1 MQTSEPSSLS
11 PLPPTSASAA
21 PSLQGA
27 PWRLAPQAEPGL
39 TAAIAQAAGLSP
51 TVAAIVAR
59 RTGSLEAARAWLA
72 PESAPLCDPFAL
84 GGMRAT
90 VERLKRA
97 IAVREPITVFGD
109 YDTDGITA
117 TALLTQALLRMGAV
131 AKPFFPDRAT
141 EGYGLTPGAVARCLT
156 YAPRPTLVVT
166 VDCGIT
172 CVDEVAWLR
181 AQGVETLITDHHTP
195 PERLPEAVA
204 IVNPRL
210 SAPPGAEGMCGC
222 ATAFTLV
229 RALAEAGVGE
239 APEDFL
245 DLVAVA
251 TVADVMMLTGE
262 NRALVA
268 RGLRALGA
276 ARGNAGLRALMRDLR
291 LPTGAA
297 LTAERIA
304 FGLVPCVNAAGRLGR
319 LKDAWAL
326 IGLGREA
333 HAKALRA
340 ANEERR
346 ALERMLAARL
356 EARLPERVEGALV
369 LGGEDFHPGVVG
381 IVAARLM
388 ERVGVPVALVCR
400 TPDGGGH
407 GSMRAGDGWHAVAA
421 LDSVRDLLGHYGGH
435 AAAAGF
441 TLLPGAYDAFCRR
454 LPKAFAGAREET
466 PPPEYDADLAH
477 VPITLALC
485 RELTCLEPCGHGNP
499 RPCFRKGFT
508 LESCRPVGADGTH
521 LSLRLRP
528 DDGGEAL
535 KAIWFG
541 AADRAKGWHPGMPLH
556 ALFTLDID
564 TFREP
569 CPSLRLLDVMIP

>member
-1 MQTSEPSSLS
+1 M
-11 PLPPTSASAA
+11 
-21 PSLQGA
+21 
-27 PWRLAPQAEPGL
+27 PWRLAPQADPDL
-39 TAAIAQAAGLSP
+39 TAAIAQVAGLSP
-51 TVAAIVAR
+51 MVAAIVAR
-59 RTGSLEAARAWLA
+59 RSGSLEAARAWLT
-72 PESAPLCDPFAL
+72 PEVTPLCDPFAL
-84 GGMRAT
+84 GGMRAA

-97 IAVREPITVFGD
+97 IVAREPITVFGD
-109 YDTDGITA
+109 YDTDGITG
-117 TALLTQALLRMGAV
+117 TALLTQALSRLGAV
-131 AKPFFPDRAT
+131 VKPFFPDRAT

-156 YAPRPTLVVT
+156 YAPRPRLVVT

-229 RALAEAGVGE
+229 RALAAEGE
-239 APEDFL
+239 GTEPSDFL

-268 RGLRALGA
+268 RGLRALGGGLGPE
-276 ARGNAGLRALMRDLR
+276 RGNAGLRALMRLLR
-291 LPTGAA
+291 LPTGVA
-297 LTAERIA
+297 LTAERVA

-333 HAKALRA
+333 HASALRA

-346 ALERMLAARL
+346 TLERTLAERL
-356 EARLPERVEGALV
+356 ETQLPGRVEGALV

-441 TLLPGAYDAFCRR
+441 TLLPGTYDAFCER
-454 LPKAFAGAREET
+454 LPKAFAGPREVA
-466 PPPEYDADLAH
+466 PPEYDADLAH
-477 VPITLALC
+477 LPITLDLC
-485 RELTCLEPCGHGNP
+485 RELARLEPCGHGNP
-499 RPCFRKGFT
+499 RPCFRKGFI
-508 LESCRPVGADGTH
+508 LESCRPVGVDGSH

-528 DDGGEAL
+528 DDGGETL

-541 AADRAKGWHPGMPLH
+541 AAGRAEGWRPGMALH

-569 CPSLRLLDVMIP
+569 CPSLRLIDVRV

>member
-1 MQTSEPSSLS
+1 MEQEY
-11 PLPPTSASAA
+11 SADVSVRWRAAA
-21 PSLQGA
+21 PVD
-27 PWRLAPQAEPGL
+27 PDL

-59 RTGSLEAARAWLA
+59 RVGSLDAARAWLR
-72 PESAPLCDPFAL
+72 PEAAPLCDPFAL
-84 GGMRAT
+84 GGMRAA
-90 VERLKRA
+90 VGRLRQA
-97 IAVREPITVFGD
+97 IAAREPITVFGD
-109 YDTDGITA
+109 YDTDGITG
-117 TALLTQALLRMGAV
+117 TALLTQALLRLGAV

-181 AQGVETLITDHHTP
+181 GQGVETVITDHHTP

-229 RALAEAGVGE
+229 RALAAEGLEAH
-239 APEDFL
+239 PEDFL

-251 TVADVMMLTGE
+251 TVADVMQLTGE
-262 NRALVA
+262 NRTLVA
-268 RGLRALGA
+268 QGLRALGGGA
-276 ARGNAGLRALMRDLR
+276 GPEGGNAGLRALMRLLR
-291 LPTGAA
+291 LPMGAE
-297 LTAERIA
+297 LTAERVA

-326 IGLGREA
+326 IGLGRAA
-333 HAKALRA
+333 HAQALRA

-346 ALERMLAARL
+346 TLERTLAARL
-356 EARLPERVEGALV
+356 EARLPEAVAGALV

-441 TLLPGAYDAFCRR
+441 TLLPGSYDAFRER
-454 LPKAFAGAREET
+454 LPRAFAGPREET
-466 PPPEYDADLAH
+466 PPEYDADLSH
-477 VPITLALC
+477 LPITLGFC
-485 RELTCLEPCGHGNP
+485 RELTRLEPCGHGNP
-499 RPCFRKGFT
+499 RPRFRKGFT
-508 LESCRPVGADGTH
+508 LESCRPVGADGSH

-528 DDGGEAL
+528 DDGGASL

-541 AADRAKGWHPGMPLH
+541 AAQRAEGWRPGLRLH

-569 CPSLRLLDVMIP
+569 CPSLRLLDVCF

>member
-1 MQTSEPSSLS
+1 MTHDLPSET
-11 PLPPTSASAA
+11 PL
-21 PSLQGA
+21 GA
-27 PWRLAPQAEPGL
+27 PPRWQPAPPPDPAL
-39 TAAIAQAAGLSP
+39 VAAIAQAAGLSP
-51 TVAAIVAR
+51 EVAAIVAR
-59 RTGSLEAARAWLA
+59 RAGDEASARRWLT
-72 PESAPLCDPFAL
+72 PETAPLCDPFAL
-84 GGMRAT
+84 GGMRAA
-90 VERLKRA
+90 VARLRRA
-97 IAVREPITVFGD
+97 IEAREPITVFGD
-109 YDTDGITA
+109 YDTDGITG
-117 TALLTQALLRMGAV
+117 TALLTQALLRLGAR

-156 YAPRPTLVVT
+156 YAPAPTLMVT

-172 CVDEVAWLR
+172 CADEVAWLGAR
-181 AQGVETLITDHHTP
+181 GIDVVVTDHHTP
-195 PERLPEAVA
+195 PARLPEAVA

-222 ATAFTLV
+222 ATAFALV
-229 RALAEAGVGE
+229 RALALEGLDAR
-239 APEDFL
+239 PDDFL

-251 TVADVMMLTGE
+251 TVADVMALTHE

-268 RGLRALGA
+268 RGLRALGGA
-276 ARGNAGLRALMRDLR
+276 AGNPGLRALLRTLR
-291 LPTGAA
+291 LAPGAG
-297 LTAERIA
+297 LTAERVA
-304 FGLVPCVNAAGRLGR
+304 FSLVPCVNAAGRLGR

-333 HAKALRA
+333 HAPLLRA

-346 ALERMLAARL
+346 AIERELLGRL
-356 EARLPERVEGALV
+356 SEALPEAAEGALV

-407 GSMRAGDGWHAVAA
+407 GSMRSCGAWHAVEA
-421 LDSVRDLLGHYGGH
+421 LDTVRDLLGPYGGH

-441 TLLPGAYDAFCRR
+441 TLLPGAYEAFRER
-454 LPKAFAGAREET
+454 LPKAFRGPRAET
-466 PPPEYDADLAH
+466 PTVYDADLSH
-477 VPITLALC
+477 RPVTLALC
-485 RELTCLEPCGHGNP
+485 RELDRLEPCGHGNP
-499 RPCFRKGFT
+499 RPIFLKGFAVEA
-508 LESCRPVGADGTH
+508 LRPVGADGSH

-528 DDGGEAL
+528 DDGGEPL

-541 AADRAKGWHPGMPLH
+541 AADRARTWRFGMRLR
-556 ALFTLDID
+556 ALFTLEVD

-569 CPSLRLLDVMIP
+569 CPSLRLVDALPL